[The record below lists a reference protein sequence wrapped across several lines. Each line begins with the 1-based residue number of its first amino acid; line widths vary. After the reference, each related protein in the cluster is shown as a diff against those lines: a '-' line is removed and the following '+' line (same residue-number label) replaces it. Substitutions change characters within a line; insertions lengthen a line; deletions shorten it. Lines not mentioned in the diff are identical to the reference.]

1 MGDHVSHPGVVVG
14 INDKDIEIEILS
26 ASSCGSCGIKSSCGM
41 SEMTEKR
48 VIVPKPDDR
57 EFIVGQPV
65 SIVMSAKQG
74 NIAAVFAYLLPALL
88 MIASIVILSNLN
100 IKEWIAA
107 IAGIGI
113 AAIYYIIL
121 YFFRDKLRNEFKY
134 EIR

>member
-1 MGDHVSHPGVVVG
+1 
-14 INDKDIEIEILS
+14 
-26 ASSCGSCGIKSSCGM
+26 M